1 MKDRTHFAHRLEMC
15 DSDGEVAEHLAEK
28 ITSSPSQR
36 ITPRAGAGLMLMSNC
51 DMGTAVKLRQ
61 GDRVIADSQQDRP
74 R

>member
-51 DMGTAVKLRQ
+51 DKGTA
-61 GDRVIADSQQDRP
+61 
-74 R
+74 